1 MKKLPH
7 CVILHPGL
15 GYGGAERLILQ
26 LAEGLTENG
35 WRCTLIVP
43 EKPHRDGFEVPASV
57 ELFLARVHMPL
68 SIFGRLKAWCAYFR
82 MRICITAVQ
91 ALQADLIVTDLVPHV
106 IPAIKA
112 RFPGTPV
119 LNYCHFPDHL
129 LAAPVKSAWYQTYRK
144 YFDRLELQGLLMA
157 DRIVVNSGFTQRK
170 LLVVYPQLEPCE
182 IVVVHPGIKDSR
194 CSKPAYHLA
203 DKPRVLSLGRIHPS
217 KNHRL
222 SVESFALANI
232 PEWVKLTIC
241 GGYDETDLS
250 CREESHRLRT
260 LVGKVGLENRVE
272 WHFNPSDMMLE
283 TLWDQSAV
291 LLYPPPEEH
300 FGLVPLEAMV
310 RGVPVIAVDA
320 GGPSE
325 IIACNKTGLLV
336 PADAGDFAR
345 ALQLLFAA
353 PEKAARFSEA
363 GYERAIS
370 VFPMTAFNTKVAA
383 HAASLIRK
391 KRHVVEHN

>member
-26 LAEGLTENG
+26 LAEGLVENG

-43 EKPHRDGFEVPASV
+43 EKPHREGFEIPGSV
-57 ELFLARVHMPL
+57 EVFQSRVPFPL
-68 SIFGRLKAWCAYFR
+68 SLFGRLKAWCAYFR
-82 MRICITAVQ
+82 MRACIHAVQ

-106 IPAIKA
+106 IPAIKS
-112 RFPGTPV
+112 RFQGTPV

-129 LAAPVKSAWYQTYRK
+129 LAPPVKGSWYRAYRK
-144 YFDRLELQGLLMA
+144 CFDSLELRGLMMA
-157 DRIVVNSGFTQRK
+157 DRILVNSGFTRRK
-170 LLVVYPQLEPCE
+170 LLAVYPGLEQCK
-182 IVVVHPGIKDSR
+182 IAVVHPGIEDGGCGR
-194 CSKPAYHLA
+194 PAYNLTN
-203 DKPRVLSLGRIHPS
+203 KKRVISFGRIHPS

-222 SVESFALANI
+222 SVESFSLANI
-232 PEWVKLTIC
+232 PEGVRLTIC

-250 CREESHRLRT
+250 CRKENHRLKT
-260 LVGKVGLENRVE
+260 LVGELGLENRVE
-272 WHFNPSDMMLE
+272 WYFNPGDMILE
-283 TLWDQSAV
+283 TLWDQAAA

-320 GGPSE
+320 GGPTE
-325 IIACNKTGLLV
+325 IVAHGKTGFLV
-336 PADAGDFAR
+336 PAVPGDFAR

-353 PEKAARFSEA
+353 PEKAAKFSEA

-370 VFPMTAFNTKVAA
+370 VFPMTAFKTKVAA
-383 HAASLIRK
+383 HAASLIRTNW
-391 KRHVVEHN
+391 HGVEHN